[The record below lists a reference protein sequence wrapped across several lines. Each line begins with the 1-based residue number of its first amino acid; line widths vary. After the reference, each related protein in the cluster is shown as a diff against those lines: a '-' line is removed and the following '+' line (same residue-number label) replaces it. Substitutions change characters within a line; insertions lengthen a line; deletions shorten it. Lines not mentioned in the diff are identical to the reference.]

1 MGEDNLTYSLLMI
14 EDRLS
19 ECTLLSTALRK
30 NLKEPLEILWC
41 RSYEEAFGPLFSKK
55 WDLVL
60 INAHLNGDEGLPTLK
75 KVKNITE
82 EKNTPTVMYYSEKS
96 DSWILEKA
104 IKAGASAVL
113 TTQDIILPEG
123 SGLLLSTMTEN

>member
-1 MGEDNLTYSLLMI
+1 MI

-60 INAHLNGDEGLPTLK
+60 INAHLNGNEGLPTLK

-82 EKNTPTVMYYSEKS
+82 EKKTSTILYYSEKS
-96 DSWILEKA
+96 DSWIFEQA
-104 IKAGASAVL
+104 IAGGASAVL
-113 TTQDIILPEG
+113 TTQDLIQPEG
-123 SGLLLSTMTEN
+123 SNLLLSTMMIN